1 MELTGK
7 IVDMSIDYG
16 SGKPRITLEINE
28 KIAAS
33 DKFEKLRKFDKL
45 VVKISKYRKKRS
57 TDANSYFWVLC
68 TQLAE
73 ALSDEKTI
81 YTSEDIYRQTIRE
94 SGIYRDF
101 PNLSKDQARTL
112 QTAWKQQG
120 LGWFSEQVDY
130 AQNGENVFIRCYYG
144 SSIYNEKQM
153 SRLIDN
159 IIQDCQSVGIE
170 TKPPDEIA
178 RLKSLWGEDY
188 EKYNAN

>member
-7 IVDMSIDYG
+7 IIDMSFDYG

-33 DKFEKLRKFDKL
+33 DKFENLRKFDKL

-73 ALSDEKTI
+73 SLSDEKTI

-94 SGIYRDF
+94 SGIHRDF
-101 PNLSKDQARTL
+101 PNLSKDQAKTL
-112 QTAWKQQG
+112 QTAWKKQG

-130 AQNGENVFIRCYYG
+130 AQDGEKVLIRCYYG

-159 IIQDCQSVGIE
+159 IIQDCQAVGIE
-170 TKPPDEIA
+170 TKTPDEIA

>member
-7 IVDMSIDYG
+7 IVDMSFDYA

-57 TDANSYFWVLC
+57 NDANSYFWVLC
-68 TQLAE
+68 TKLAE
-73 ALSDEKTI
+73 ALSDDKTI

-130 AQNGENVFIRCYYG
+130 AQNGESVFIRCFYG
-144 SSIYNEKQM
+144 SSVYNEKQM

-159 IIQDCQSVGIE
+159 IIQDCQAVGIE
-170 TKPPDEIA
+170 TMPPDEIA
-178 RLKSLWGEDY
+178 RLKALWGEDY

>member
-7 IVDMSIDYG
+7 IVDMSFDYA

-33 DKFEKLRKFDKL
+33 DKFENLRKFDKL

-73 ALSDEKTI
+73 ALSDEKTLH
-81 YTSEDIYRQTIRE
+81 TSEDIYRQTIRE

-101 PNLSKDQARTL
+101 PNLSKEQAKTL
-112 QTAWKQQG
+112 QIAWKKQG

-130 AQNGENVFIRCYYG
+130 AQDGEKVLIRCYYG
-144 SSIYNEKQM
+144 SSVYNEKQM

-159 IIQDCQSVGIE
+159 IIQDCQAVGIE
-170 TKPPDEIA
+170 TMTPDEIA

>member
-33 DKFEKLRKFDKL
+33 DKFENLRKFDKL

-73 ALSDEKTI
+73 ALSDEKTLH
-81 YTSEDIYRQTIRE
+81 TSEDIYRQTIRE

-101 PNLSKDQARTL
+101 PNLSKDQAKTL
-112 QTAWKQQG
+112 QTAWKKQG

-144 SSIYNEKQM
+144 SSVYNEKQM

-159 IIQDCQSVGIE
+159 IIQDCQAVGIE
-170 TKPPDEIA
+170 TKTPDEIA